1 MNTNLAVSNIMT
13 TKLIT
18 IKPDDTLEVVQK
30 IFKDNLIHHIPVV
43 DKGKQLKGMISK
55 VDMLTFLNG
64 LSTQTTGPTW
74 SKYQF
79 ATITASR
86 VMTEELIT
94 IEPDDT
100 MGLAA
105 DIFLSNKL
113 HALPVVESGEL
124 LGLVTSH
131 DLLKFAFKDAVEAKE
146 GWGITQ

>member
-13 TKLIT
+13 TELIT
-18 IKPDDTLEVVQK
+18 VNPDDKLDKVQQ
-30 IFKDNLIHHIPVV
+30 IFKDHLIHHIPVV
-43 DKGKQLKGMISK
+43 DSGRQLKGMISK
-55 VDMLTFLNG
+55 VDMLTFLNN

-79 ATITASR
+79 STLTASR
-86 VMTEELIT
+86 VMTAKLIT

-124 LGLVTSH
+124 LGLVTTH
-131 DLLKFAFKDAVEAKE
+131 DLLKFAFKDTVEAKE